1 MINFARIQEKA
12 DSIMDSILDSGI
24 ETTITYKMFV
34 SNTYND
40 STGMNE
46 STYSEYAIDAIK
58 VDAALQAQM
67 ASSMLAGVGF
77 GSGEIHYLIK
87 ATDMPRTNIYS
98 PEVLKDFI
106 SDADEEKQIK
116 LAQLLMKT
124 FVKLQV

>member
-1 MINFARIQEKA
+1 MINFAAIQDKA
-12 DSIMDSILDSGI
+12 NNIMNQLLDSGL
-24 ETTITYKMFV
+24 ETVIVYKMFV

-40 STGMNE
+40 STGRNE
-46 STYSEYAIDAIK
+46 STYSEYEVKAIK

-77 GSGEIHYLIK
+77 GAGEIHYLIK
-87 ATDMPRTNIYS
+87 ASDMPRANIYS

-106 SDADEEKQIK
+106 SDNGEEKQIK

>member
-1 MINFARIQEKA
+1 MDFSDIQQKA
-12 DSIMDSILDSGI
+12 NSVMDQLLDSGL

-46 STYSEYAIDAIK
+46 TTYSEYEIEAIK

-77 GSGEIHYLIK
+77 GAGEIHYLIK
-87 ATDMPRTNIYS
+87 ASDSPRTNIYN

-106 SDADEEKQIK
+106 SDEGEEKQVK
-116 LAQLLMKT
+116 MAQLLMKT

>member
-12 DSIMDSILDSGI
+12 NSIMDSILDSGI

-67 ASSMLAGVGF
+67 ASSMLAGAGF

-87 ATDMPRTNIYS
+87 STDMPRTNIYS

-106 SDADEEKQIK
+106 SDAGEEKQIK

>member
-1 MINFARIQEKA
+1 MINFDKIREKA
-12 DSIMDSILDSGI
+12 NSVMDKLLDSGL

-34 SNTYND
+34 SNTYDD

-46 STYSEYAIDAIK
+46 STYSEYAVDAIK

-77 GSGEIHYLIK
+77 GAGEIHYLIK
-87 ATDMPRTNIYS
+87 ASDMPRTNIYS

-106 SDADEEKQIK
+106 SDDGEEKQIK
-116 LAQLLMKT
+116 MAQLLMKT

>member
-1 MINFARIQEKA
+1 MDFTKIQNKA
-12 DSIMDSILDSGI
+12 TSVMDKLLESGI

-46 STYSEYAIDAIK
+46 STYSEYEIDAIK
-58 VDAALQAQM
+58 MDAALQAQM

-77 GSGEIHYLIK
+77 GAGEIHYLIK
-87 ATDMPRTNIYS
+87 ASDMPRTNIYS
-98 PEVLKDFI
+98 PDVLKDFI
-106 SDADEEKQIK
+106 SDDGEEKQIK

-124 FVKLQV
+124 FVKLQI

>member
-1 MINFARIQEKA
+1 MINFDKIQQKA
-12 DSIMDSILDSGI
+12 NSVMNKLLDSGL

-40 STGMNE
+40 ATGMNE
-46 STYSEYAIDAIK
+46 STYSEYEIDAIK

-77 GSGEIHYLIK
+77 GAGEIHYLIK
-87 ATDMPRTNIYS
+87 ASDMPRTDIYS
-98 PEVLKDFI
+98 PNVLKDFV
-106 SDADEEKQIK
+106 SDNSEEKQIK
-116 LAQLLMKT
+116 MAQLLMKT

>member
-1 MINFARIQEKA
+1 M
-12 DSIMDSILDSGI
+12 SVMDKLLDSGA
-24 ETTITYKMFV
+24 ETTITYKMFA

-46 STYSEYAIDAIK
+46 TTYSEYEMDAIK

-77 GSGEIHYLIK
+77 GAGEIHYLIK
-87 ATDMPRTNIYS
+87 ASDMPRTDIYS
-98 PEVLKDFI
+98 PNVLKDFI
-106 SDADEEKQIK
+106 DDAGEEKQIK